1 MELLRKRAVNQFHAL
16 TSRVGPKCHRMDK
29 HLGTS
34 AWNEFKRYTK
44 QHYQCG
50 FIARFL
56 PTSTC
61 ATIACAGPI
70 YDSSGC
76 PHNHI
81 VNLENFVPNVDELG
95 LADLHL
101 DHEIE
106 LLQVCDIWRKL
117 TPSNPN
123 TWHENIDPTKLC
135 ELIFGVQAHSHVVD
149 PSFQSNLVF
158 RCARWSRSHPKC
170 HQFSRRHHM
179 HNLREED
186 FLASNKES
194 DGVGTK
200 PW

>member
-1 MELLRKRAVNQFHAL
+1 MSSLLCGGVSYLYGFKYDSRRHICSICHRGGTLEVEPQDVDETLAK
-16 TSRVGPKCHRMDK
+16 TSSEAIPCAYGPRWSECHRMDK

-34 AWNEFKRYTK
+34 AWNEFKRYAK

-70 YDSSGC
+70 YDSSSC

-135 ELIFGVQAHSHVVD
+135 ELIFGA
-149 PSFQSNLVF
+149 
-158 RCARWSRSHPKC
+158 
-170 HQFSRRHHM
+170 
-179 HNLREED
+179 
-186 FLASNKES
+186 
-194 DGVGTK
+194 
-200 PW
+200 